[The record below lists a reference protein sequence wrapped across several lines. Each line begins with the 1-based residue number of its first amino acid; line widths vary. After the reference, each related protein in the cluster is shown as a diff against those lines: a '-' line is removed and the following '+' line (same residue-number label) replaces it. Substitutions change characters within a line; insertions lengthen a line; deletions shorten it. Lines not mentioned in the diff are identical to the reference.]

1 MKVVK
6 ITELQ
11 KQMSMIAIAA
21 AFCLSLGVFLEILP
35 SFKRIRQS
43 QNEVGEFR
51 HKQEL
56 LGTIQAAKTKIQ
68 ESESWLN
75 EKKDRNLTLS
85 YFSTLAK
92 KHEIEIETVTPEPSV
107 EDNNSGY
114 ASLIVRVEMRA
125 HFQNL
130 ISMVTELG
138 TTKPRFEVVE
148 MMLAQIPSLE
158 IQKKASQ
165 KALRI
170 TLVLKTLLMSSKNTT
185 KTLGAN

>member
-11 KQMSMIAIAA
+11 KQMSIIAIAA
-21 AFCLSLGVFLEILP
+21 AFFLSLGVFLEILP
-35 SFKRIRQS
+35 GFKRIRQS

-56 LGTIQAAKTKIQ
+56 LSTIQTVKAKIQ
-68 ESESWLN
+68 ESESWLS

-92 KHEIEIETVTPEPSV
+92 KHEIEIETVTPEPSG
-107 EDNNSGY
+107 EGNQSGY
-114 ASLIVRVEMRA
+114 AALTIRVGARA
-125 HFQNL
+125 NFQNL
-130 ISMVTELG
+130 ISMVAELG

-148 MMLAQIPSLE
+148 MMLAQITSPSPAML
-158 IQKKASQ
+158 
-165 KALRI
+165 
-170 TLVLKTLLMSSKNTT
+170 
-185 KTLGAN
+185 